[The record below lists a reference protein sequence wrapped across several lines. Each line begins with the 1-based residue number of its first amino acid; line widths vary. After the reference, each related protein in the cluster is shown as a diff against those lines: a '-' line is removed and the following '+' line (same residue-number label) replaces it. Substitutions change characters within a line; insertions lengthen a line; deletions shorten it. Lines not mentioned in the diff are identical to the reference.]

1 MEIRCETRTPNELAQ
16 VVTVGEHQ
24 LAIDVPEEL
33 FGKGS
38 APDPHDLF
46 DAALAGCK
54 ATTAHWYAR
63 TKNIPL
69 ERVEVHVERDAS
81 RCAWTDEPDHCFD
94 DIVKRDDLQFAGAGK
109 TRTLVKRLAG
119 LLAENV
125 DPSSILV
132 LTFSNRAAGELA
144 ERITAIAGEAA
155 PRIWIGTFHAFG
167 LDVIRRHHTALE
179 LPADPVL
186 FDRSDAIAVL
196 EEILPTLPLMYYR
209 NLWDPALILKEIL
222 SAISRAKDE
231 VIDAAGYRALAQSM
245 AADER

>member
-16 VVTVGEHQ
+16 VVTVGEHR

-81 RCAWTDEPDHCFD
+81 EERKG
-94 DIVKRDDLQFAGAGK
+94 VY
-109 TRTLVKRLAG
+109 TLKVRLAFHG
-119 LLAENV
+119 
-125 DPSSILV
+125 P
-132 LTFSNRAAGELA
+132 LTEEQRQKLHDVVGRCPIHKLMTTTDVRIETAPLDDRA
-144 ERITAIAGEAA
+144 
-155 PRIWIGTFHAFG
+155 
-167 LDVIRRHHTALE
+167 
-179 LPADPVL
+179 
-186 FDRSDAIAVL
+186 
-196 EEILPTLPLMYYR
+196 
-209 NLWDPALILKEIL
+209 
-222 SAISRAKDE
+222 
-231 VIDAAGYRALAQSM
+231 
-245 AADER
+245 